1 MQESVDSFGTF
12 HHDHVTTVL
21 QDLQEG
27 YEEDLTEDEKQRQE
41 LVFGNISD
49 RKPLLYQG
57 TGLVV
62 PLFISH

>member
-1 MQESVDSFGTF
+1 MQQCVDSFGTF

-27 YEEDLTEDEKQRQE
+27 YEEDLTEGEKQRQE
-41 LVFGNISD
+41 LVFAVISG

-62 PLFISH
+62 PL